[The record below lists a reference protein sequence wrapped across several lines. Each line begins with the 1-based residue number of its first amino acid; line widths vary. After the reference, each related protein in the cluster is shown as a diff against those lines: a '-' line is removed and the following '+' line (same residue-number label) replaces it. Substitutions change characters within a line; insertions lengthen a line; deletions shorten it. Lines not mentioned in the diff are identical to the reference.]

1 MRHMWNQRYADSSEI
16 YTALCSY
23 IRDAM
28 TDNKDFAKIIYKY
41 MVNSGA
47 VTGQQLCL
55 LLFDQGVL
63 DYDDAT
69 VSNIANGSIS
79 PYAFLMDKINNIEIT
94 PAQLALDP
102 CTGSCVI
109 TDVKTG
115 QLKALVSYPGY
126 DNNKLAN
133 TVDADYYQSL
143 REDKSNPLW
152 NYATQEQT
160 APGSTFKMVS
170 STAGL
175 AEGVIDTSSKIN
187 CTGIRYMNPL
197 KLQIHCPYHALRDKS
212 SILADC

>member
-1 MRHMWNQRYADSSEI
+1 
-16 YTALCSY
+16 
-23 IRDAM
+23 
-28 TDNKDFAKIIYKY
+28 
-41 MVNSGA
+41 
-47 VTGQQLCL
+47 
-55 LLFDQGVL
+55 
-63 DYDDAT
+63 
-69 VSNIANGSIS
+69 
-79 PYAFLMDKINNIEIT
+79 MDKINNIEIT

-160 APGSTFKMVS
+160 APGSTFQDGIKHRR
-170 STAGL
+170 L
-175 AEGVIDTSSKIN
+175 AEESLIPRKD
-187 CTGIRYMNPL
+187 
-197 KLQIHCPYHALRDKS
+197 
-212 SILADC
+212 